1 MSTLKAWLLYKR
13 HCDSLNQKN
22 VNLQHF
28 QDGIAQSLIAVG
40 KKPVGRPSSFGI
52 PASIKH

>member
-1 MSTLKAWLLYKR
+1 MSTLKAWLLFKR